1 AAMAA
6 LRGDLLVLGV
16 GGKMGP
22 SLARLAARASRE
34 AGVPRRIIGVSRFS
48 TPGLAAELQAAGIET
63 IACDLLDRG
72 ALEALPDCPNVVF
85 MTGRKFGSTGRES
98 LTWAMNVVAPAL
110 AAERFRASRIVA
122 FSTGNVYPLA
132 PVSSGGPAESD
143 PPTPVGE
150 YAQSCLGRE
159 RMFQYFSET
168 WGTPAVILRLNYA
181 IDLRYGVLHDV
192 AQKVWRREPIDL
204 SMGCVNVIWQR
215 DANSIALRAFAHC
228 QSPPLLLN
236 LTGPE
241 TVFIRWLALEFGKIL
256 GVEPSFSGAEA
267 ATALLSNAALCA
279 RLFGPAETSL
289 DQMVRWVAH
298 WVKTG
303 GRSLDKPTHF
313 ESRDGKF

>member
-1 AAMAA
+1 
-6 LRGDLLVLGV
+6 
-16 GGKMGP
+16 
-22 SLARLAARASRE
+22 
-34 AGVPRRIIGVSRFS
+34 
-48 TPGLAAELQAAGIET
+48 
-63 IACDLLDRG
+63 
-72 ALEALPDCPNVVF
+72 
-85 MTGRKFGSTGRES
+85 MTGRKFGSVGREP

-132 PVSSGGPAESD
+132 PVASGGPTESD
-143 PPTPVGE
+143 SPAPVGE

-168 WGTPAVILRLNYA
+168 RGTPAVILRLNYA

-204 SMGCVNVIWQR
+204 SMSCVNVIWQR
-215 DANSIALRAFAHC
+215 DANSVALRAFAHC
-228 QSPPLLLN
+228 QSPPFILN

-241 TVFIRWLALEFGKIL
+241 TVSIRSLALEFGKIL
-256 GVEPSFSGAEA
+256 GVEPRFAGAEA
-267 ATALLSNAALCA
+267 ETALLSNASLCA
-279 RLFGPAETSL
+279 RLFGAPETSPE
-289 DQMVRWVAH
+289 QMIRWVAH
-298 WVKTG
+298 WVQIG